1 MLHGSKPSGLK
12 ATLGLTKAPPSTT
25 TAAQLKPRAALGD
38 ISNRNAATTQ
48 NAADKDSS
56 HSGLLKKPF
65 ASRIPTAATR
75 LHTAAIQPAA
85 VLVKASSA
93 EGPVAMEMETEEVD
107 TYNNNSSNRRMDVA
121 DLQSPD
127 IKRSTSNPSKLLSTT
142 TSTTQPLATPDI
154 LPPDHPYTHN
164 AQYNV
169 RLLPSILAHLHA
181 SELKKQPNPSYMLRQ
196 ADLTAR
202 MREILIDWLVEVH
215 MKFRLQAE
223 TLYLCVYLIDKF
235 LERRAV
241 MKNKLQL
248 VGCTALLLAAKYEEI
263 YAPEVMDFV
272 HIADKTYTREQILQM
287 ESIMLTALSFNITTA
302 SPYRFLQRYH
312 MLACSLMCGGGGRA
326 MEECVSRL
334 RWTGEYLLEL
344 TLQEYKFLQYL
355 PSRVAASACYIA
367 IASVLGRLPCAALVQ
382 YTGYALEGSGGVGG
396 CVAEL
401 IGIVCGGSKY
411 RAVRKKYTDVKY
423 DEASNINII
432 SPFEL
437 CTE

>member
-1 MLHGSKPSGLK
+1 MALVK
-12 ATLGLTKAPPSTT
+12 
-25 TAAQLKPRAALGD
+25 TAAVVGG
-38 ISNRNAATTQ
+38 
-48 NAADKDSS
+48 
-56 HSGLLKKPF
+56 H
-65 ASRIPTAATR
+65 
-75 LHTAAIQPAA
+75 
-85 VLVKASSA
+85 
-93 EGPVAMEMETEEVD
+93 EGPVAMETEDAEI
-107 TYNNNSSNRRMDVA
+107 YNNNSSNSSSRRGDMV
-121 DLQSPD
+121 DLMSAD
-127 IKRSTSNPSKLLSTT
+127 IKRSTSNPSRLLSAAA
-142 TSTTQPLATPDI
+142 SSASALASPDI
-154 LPPDHPYTHN
+154 LPPDLPYTHN
-164 AQYNV
+164 EQYNV

-181 SELKKQPNPSYMLRQ
+181 SELKKQPNAAYMLRQ

-215 MKFRLQAE
+215 LKFRLQSE

-302 SPYRFLQRYH
+302 SSYRFLQRYH
-312 MLACSLMCGGGGRA
+312 MLTVSLMCGGGGRVVD
-326 MEECVSRL
+326 ERVSRL

-367 IASVLGRLPCAALVQ
+367 IASVMGCLPSAALMQ
-382 YTGYALEGSGGVGG
+382 YTGYALEGSGSVGG

-401 IGIVCGGSKY
+401 MGVVCGGSKY
-411 RAVRKKYTDVKY
+411 RAVRKKYGDVKY
-423 DEASNINII
+423 DEASNVNII

-437 CTE
+437 CSE